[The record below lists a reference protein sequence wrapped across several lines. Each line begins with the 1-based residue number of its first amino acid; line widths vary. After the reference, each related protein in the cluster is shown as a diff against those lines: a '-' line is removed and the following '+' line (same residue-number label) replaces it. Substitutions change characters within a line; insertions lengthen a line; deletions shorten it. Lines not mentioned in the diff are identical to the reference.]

1 MNKAIPYV
9 VAGVLGLGA
18 AWWFLGSSGDAPAP
32 AVEGA
37 TDAKPEARK
46 RGGGA
51 DAPAGQDGEEGRGKP
66 DPRNPPPEGSLRPLN
81 QAELEHNAR
90 KERPFNKHY
99 DHVSSFWRVCAM
111 ELAKSQPELARE
123 CGQMEEALR
132 GRARQ
137 SNDELNAV
145 AAMDAELAL
154 VEKLSPVIGNDPTKG
169 PMLEYIRR
177 TAAAVKRG
185 EDPLTVPRPTSENPN
200 PFR

>member
-18 AWWFLGSSGDAPAP
+18 AWWFLGASSDKPVAAS
-32 AVEGA
+32 EGNVDPMPGA
-37 TDAKPEARK
+37 GK
-46 RGGGA
+46 RAGGA
-51 DAPAGQDGEEGRGKP
+51 DDPAGQEGEEGGAKP
-66 DPRNPPPEGSLRPLN
+66 DPRHPPPEGSLRPLN
-81 QAELEHNAR
+81 QAELEQKAR

-111 ELAKSQPELARE
+111 ELAKSQPDLARE

-145 AAMDAELAL
+145 AAMDAELVL
-154 VEKLSPVIGNDPTKG
+154 VEKLRPVFGNDPAKG

-177 TAAAVKRG
+177 TADAVKRG
-185 EDPLTVPRPTSENPN
+185 EDPLTIPRPTSENPN